1 MIQTVTASQLTIEQ
15 EELATKIQAM
25 NLEPVIFKL
34 VYEYGWNL
42 EKALLVEAQYKT
54 FLFMTLT
61 LSEAVVPTQEIDEM
75 WHNHILDTRLYALHC
90 KEVFGRF
97 IDHFPYFGVR
107 GGNDAQLLKESYKD
121 TVQKFGKYAPI
132 FGATLINLHG
142 TEASQCVGSCAEH
155 GCNSPSPSC
164 CDGDIEANMA
174 FAGGSGNDAQPC
186 GSQPCLG
193 CSNCD
198 APTSTGVKAMELY
211 SIRPNI
217 AMLG

>member
-1 MIQTVTASQLTIEQ
+1 MTQTATATRLDIKQS
-15 EELATKIQAM
+15 ELAQKISSM

-34 VYEYGWNL
+34 VHECDWTL

-61 LSEAVVPTQEIDEM
+61 LSEAVVPTQDIDEM

-121 TVQKFGKYAPI
+121 TVQKFRKYAPI
-132 FGATLINLHG
+132 FGAVLINLHG
-142 TEASQCVGSCAEH
+142 TESSLCVGSCAEH

-164 CDGDIEANMA
+164 CDGDVSPA
-174 FAGGSGNDAQPC
+174 
-186 GSQPCLG
+186 
-193 CSNCD
+193 
-198 APTSTGVKAMELY
+198 TAMELY
-211 SIRPNI
+211 SVRPNI